1 MCGGAAACG
10 ARRELE
16 CYCLPAARNAARGT
30 CDRWGLEGLPVRVI
44 QRLPVAGGCLFGGLA
59 LCGASAVAL
68 PPAVRFEDA
77 AQRLTRGTHTRDCRD
92 GCCARKTNRELEH
105 RPSRAT
111 GGPISSR
118 AAKSVYASH
127 TSLRTGAVTPLT
139 ARRERFAKNAAQQLH
154 RPRAHSTLETNQHRS
169 TQPQRTHKQ
178 EWSRE

>member
-30 CDRWGLEGLPVRVI
+30 CDRWGLEGLPVHVI
-44 QRLPVAGGCLFGGLA
+44 QASVAGGCLFGRPCP
-59 LCGASAVAL
+59 CGAAL
-68 PPAVRFEDA
+68 RCGSPPAGAGFED
-77 AQRLTRGTHTRDCRD
+77 RRDDRCVGPIRGIA
-92 GCCARKTNRELEH
+92 GMGKKGELEH

-118 AAKSVYASH
+118 AAKSLYIAHERV
-127 TSLRTGAVTPLT
+127 RICAVTPLT